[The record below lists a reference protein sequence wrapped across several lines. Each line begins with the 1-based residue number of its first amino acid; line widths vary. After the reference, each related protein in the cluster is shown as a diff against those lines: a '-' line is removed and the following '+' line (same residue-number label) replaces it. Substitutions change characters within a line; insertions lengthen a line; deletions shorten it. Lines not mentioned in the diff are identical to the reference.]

1 MENKSL
7 CERLSDTLEGLFIKF
22 RLPFLSGIILGLF
35 AHGYCFTNKLLNA
48 DETAALFSKG
58 ADVTS
63 GRWGLV
69 LSGAIFPDMS
79 MPWIYGIISVVL
91 LSAAACVAVEAFA
104 LKSPLLKVLTAG
116 AMLVFPAQT
125 GTFCFM
131 YTSAPYALAVLLA
144 VLTVYLCKRGGKL
157 RYVLACL
164 FMALS
169 LLIYQAYI
177 SITASFFIILLLQ
190 MLSEDDAETKKV
202 IVTAVKYFAVLLVS
216 LGIYLAITTVV
227 KNVGGSGYQEY
238 DTFAE
243 GGILYRVR
251 IAYSSFVRVFVSGYF
266 GFVNSTLSLIA
277 HIVCAAVVIA
287 AAVTAIKKQRD
298 LISSAVMVILLILFP
313 LSINCLYIIASVDII
328 HSVSQFGFL
337 SVYFLT
343 AAAADSLIGRAVIWR
358 DGAVGALAVIVICN
372 IFFANEVY
380 LKMFLEYENAYAFYN
395 TLMMQVMETPG
406 FNSETIID
414 IVGNE
419 SRTDY
424 DLDRIDTKN
433 LTGPNGNLVD
443 SYTRCD
449 FIKYYLGLD
458 LYIYREDI
466 IWADWFYDMPTYPDS
481 GSIVMREDENR
492 IIVKLS

>member
-1 MENKSL
+1 M
-7 CERLSDTLEGLFIKF
+7 C
-22 RLPFLSGIILGLF
+22 
-35 AHGYCFTNKLLNA
+35 
-48 DETAALFSKG
+48 
-58 ADVTS
+58 
-63 GRWGLV
+63 
-69 LSGAIFPDMS
+69 
-79 MPWIYGIISVVL
+79 
-91 LSAAACVAVEAFA
+91 
-104 LKSPLLKVLTAG
+104 
-116 AMLVFPAQT
+116 
-125 GTFCFM
+125 
-131 YTSAPYALAVLLA
+131 
-144 VLTVYLCKRGGKL
+144 
-157 RYVLACL
+157 
-164 FMALS
+164 
-169 LLIYQAYI
+169 
-177 SITASFFIILLLQ
+177 
-190 MLSEDDAETKKV
+190 
-202 IVTAVKYFAVLLVS
+202 
-216 LGIYLAITTVV
+216 
-227 KNVGGSGYQEY
+227 
-238 DTFAE
+238 
-243 GGILYRVR
+243 

-266 GFVNSTLSLIA
+266 GFVNSTFSLIA

-343 AAAADSLIGRAVIWR
+343 AAAADSLVGRAVIWR

-481 GSIVMREDENR
+481 GSIVMRPENR
-492 IIVKLS
+492 IVIKLS